1 MWRMRKVALL
11 ACGLCGALAIAGAGA
26 AFAAPK
32 TVAATPAP
40 PAQPKIHRT
49 GSVALDARLAGDAKR
64 TRLVI
69 DFTKKVEISAYTLGD
84 PYRVVIDIA
93 DVNFDLPANAGR
105 AGRGLI
111 STFRYGLIARGKAR
125 IVLDAQGPVKI
136 EKSFVQ
142 PEFEDQPA
150 RLVVDLVPTDAATF
164 KKLSDAIKPV
174 ETVASVVPANQK
186 AVRETVRAEKP
197 VVVIDPGHGGADS
210 GAKGVNG
217 EDEKEIVLSTAKLLR
232 DKLEQSGRY
241 RVVMTRSDDTFVP
254 LNDRVAIARAKK
266 AQLFISLHADYIP
279 KREGDARG
287 ATVYT
292 VSNRASDREAA
303 RLAEKEN
310 KADLIGGVDVSKQS
324 DDIINILYD
333 LTHRETQNFSS
344 LFQRTL
350 VGQMKSGGVL
360 MHQDAMRSAG
370 FVVLK
375 APDVPSVLVE
385 LGYVSNAEDVKNLT
399 SEEWRDKAANSIAAS
414 VDRFFAEH
422 SAIAS
427 IR

>member
-11 ACGLCGALAIAGAGA
+11 ACGLCGALAIAGAGE

-32 TVAATPAP
+32 TVAAAPAP
-40 PAQPKIHRT
+40 PAQPKVHRT
-49 GSVALDARLAGDAKR
+49 GSVALDARLGGDDKR
-64 TRLVI
+64 TRLVM
-69 DFTKKVEISAYTLGD
+69 DFTKKVEIAAYTVAD
-84 PYRVVIDIA
+84 PYRVVIDLA
-93 DVNFDLPANAGR
+93 GVNFDLPATAGR

-111 STFRYGLIARGKAR
+111 SAFRYGLIARGRAR
-125 IVLDAQGPVKI
+125 IVLDARGPVKI

-142 PEFEDQPA
+142 AEFEDQPA
-150 RLVVDLVPTDAATF
+150 RLVIDLVPTDVTTF
-164 KKLSDAIKPV
+164 RKLSETIRPV
-174 ETVASVVPANQK
+174 ENVAAAAAVNPK
-186 AVRETVRAEKP
+186 AARADKP
-197 VVVIDPGHGGADS
+197 VVVIDPGHGGVDS
-210 GAKGVNG
+210 GAKGVHG
-217 EDEKEIVLSTAKLLR
+217 EDEKDIVLATAKVLR
-232 DKLEQSGRY
+232 SKLEQSGRY
-241 RVVMTRSDDTFVP
+241 HVVMTRNDDTFVP
-254 LNDRVAIARAKK
+254 LQQRVEIARAKK

-279 KREGDARG
+279 KREGNARG

-292 VSNRASDREAA
+292 VSNKASDREAA

-310 KADLIGGVDVSKQS
+310 KADLIGGVDLAKQS

-350 VGQMKSGGVL
+350 VGQMKSGGIL
-360 MHQDAMRSAG
+360 LHQDAMRSAG

-375 APDVPSVLVE
+375 APDVPSVLIE

-399 SEEWRDKAANSIAAS
+399 SGDWRDKVANSIAAS

-427 IR
+427 LR

>member
-1 MWRMRKVALL
+1 MRGVALL
-11 ACGLCGALAIAGAGA
+11 AYGLCGALAIAGAGE

-32 TVAATPAP
+32 TVAAAPAP
-40 PAQPKIHRT
+40 AAQPKVHRT
-49 GSVALDARLAGDAKR
+49 GSVALDARLAGDDRR

-69 DFTKKVEISAYTLGD
+69 DFTRKVEIAAYTVSD
-84 PYRVVIDIA
+84 PYRVVIDLA
-93 DVNFDLPANAGR
+93 DVNFDLPASAGR
-105 AGRGLI
+105 AGRGLV
-111 STFRYGLIARGKAR
+111 SAFRYGLIARGKAR
-125 IVLDAQGPVKI
+125 IVLDARGPVKI

-142 PEFEDQPA
+142 AEFEDQPA
-150 RLVVDLVPTDAATF
+150 RLVIDLVPTDAATF
-164 KKLSDAIKPV
+164 RKLSEAIRPV
-174 ETVASVVPANQK
+174 ENAAAGASANPNG
-186 AVRETVRAEKP
+186 VRETARAEKP
-197 VVVIDPGHGGADS
+197 VIVIDAGHGGADS
-210 GAKGVNG
+210 GAKGVHG
-217 EDEKEIVLSTAKLLR
+217 EDEKDIVLETAKILR
-232 DKLEQSGRY
+232 SKLEQSGRY
-241 RVVMTRSDDTFVP
+241 HVVMTRNDDTFVP
-254 LNDRVAIARAKK
+254 LQQRVEIARAKK

-310 KADLIGGVDVSKQS
+310 KADLIGGVDLAKQS

-350 VGQMKSGGVL
+350 VGQMKSGGIL

-399 SEEWRDKAANSIAAS
+399 SAEWRDKAANAIAAS
-414 VDRFFAEH
+414 IDRFFAEH

-427 IR
+427 LR

>member
-1 MWRMRKVALL
+1 M
-11 ACGLCGALAIAGAGA
+11 
-26 AFAAPK
+26 
-32 TVAATPAP
+32 
-40 PAQPKIHRT
+40 
-49 GSVALDARLAGDAKR
+49 
-64 TRLVI
+64 
-69 DFTKKVEISAYTLGD
+69 
-84 PYRVVIDIA
+84 
-93 DVNFDLPANAGR
+93 
-105 AGRGLI
+105 
-111 STFRYGLIARGKAR
+111 ARGKAR
-125 IVLDAQGPVKI
+125 IVLDARGPVKI

-142 PEFEDQPA
+142 AEFEDQPA
-150 RLVVDLVPTDAATF
+150 RLVLDLVPTDAATF
-164 KKLSDAIKPV
+164 RKLSEAIRPV
-174 ETVASVVPANQK
+174 ENVAAASASQK
-186 AVRETVRAEKP
+186 TARETARAEKP
-197 VVVIDPGHGGADS
+197 VVVIDAGHGGADS

-217 EDEKEIVLSTAKLLR
+217 EDEKDIVLATAKALR
-232 DKLEQSGRY
+232 GKLEQSGRY
-241 RVVMTRSDDTFVP
+241 HVVMTRHDDTFVP
-254 LNDRVAIARAKK
+254 LQQRVEIARAKK

-292 VSNRASDREAA
+292 VSNKASDREAA
-303 RLAEKEN
+303 RLADKEN
-310 KADLIGGVDVSKQS
+310 KADLIGGVDLAKQS

-350 VGQMKSGGVL
+350 VGQMKSGGIL
-360 MHQDAMRSAG
+360 LHQDAMRSAG

-399 SEEWRDKAANSIAAS
+399 SEEWRDKAASSIAAS

-427 IR
+427 LR

>member
-1 MWRMRKVALL
+1 L
-11 ACGLCGALAIAGAGA
+11 
-26 AFAAPK
+26 AAPK

-40 PAQPKIHRT
+40 PAKVHRT
-49 GSVALDARLAGDAKR
+49 GSVALDARLAGDDKK

-69 DFTKKVEISAYTLGD
+69 DFTKKVEIAAYTVAD
-84 PYRVVIDIA
+84 PYRVVIDLA

-105 AGRGLI
+105 VGRGLV
-111 STFRYGLIARGKAR
+111 SAFRYGLLGRGKAR
-125 IVLDAQGPVKI
+125 IVLDARGPVKI

-142 PEFEDQPA
+142 AEFEDQPA
-150 RLVVDLVPTDAATF
+150 RLVIDLVPTDVATF
-164 KKLSDAIKPV
+164 RKLSEAIRPV
-174 ETVASVVPANQK
+174 ENVAHAGQK
-186 AVRETVRAEKP
+186 AARETARAEKP
-197 VVVIDPGHGGADS
+197 VVVIDAGHGGADS
-210 GAKGVNG
+210 GAKGVHG
-217 EDEKEIVLSTAKLLR
+217 EDEKDIVLATAKILR
-232 DKLEQSGRY
+232 GKLEQSGRY
-241 RVVMTRSDDTFVP
+241 RVVMTRNDDTFVP
-254 LNDRVAIARAKK
+254 LQQRVEIARAKK

-292 VSNRASDREAA
+292 VSNKASDREAA
-303 RLAEKEN
+303 RLADKEN
-310 KADLIGGVDVSKQS
+310 KADLIGGVDLAKQS

-350 VGQMKSGGVL
+350 VGQMKSGGIL
-360 MHQDAMRSAG
+360 LHQDAMRSAG

-427 IR
+427 LR

>member
-1 MWRMRKVALL
+1 MRRVALL
-11 ACGLCGALAIAGAGA
+11 AYGLCGALAIAGAGE

-40 PAQPKIHRT
+40 AAQPKVHRT
-49 GSVALDARLAGDAKR
+49 GSVALDARLAGDDKR

-69 DFTKKVEISAYTLGD
+69 DFTKKVEIAAYTVSD
-84 PYRVVIDIA
+84 PYRVVIDLA
-93 DVNFDLPANAGR
+93 DVNFDLPASAGR
-105 AGRGLI
+105 AGRGLV
-111 STFRYGLIARGKAR
+111 SAFRYGLIARGRAR
-125 IVLDAQGPVKI
+125 IVLDARGPVKI

-142 PEFEDQPA
+142 AEFEDQPA
-150 RLVVDLVPTDAATF
+150 RLVIDLVPTDVTSF
-164 KKLSDAIKPV
+164 RKLSEAIRPV
-174 ETVASVVPANQK
+174 ENVASAAINPK
-186 AVRETVRAEKP
+186 AVREVVRAEKP
-197 VVVIDPGHGGADS
+197 VIVIDPGHGGADS
-210 GAKGVNG
+210 GAKGVHG
-217 EDEKEIVLSTAKLLR
+217 EDEKEIVLATAKVLR
-232 DKLEQSGRY
+232 SKLEQSGRY
-241 RVVMTRSDDTFVP
+241 HVVMTRNDDTFVP
-254 LNDRVAIARAKK
+254 LQQRVEIARAKK

-292 VSNRASDREAA
+292 VSNKASDREAA

-310 KADLIGGVDVSKQS
+310 KADLIGGVDLAKQS

-350 VGQMKSGGVL
+350 VGQMKSGGIL

-385 LGYVSNAEDVKNLT
+385 LGYVSNAEDVRNLT
-399 SEEWRDKAANSIAAS
+399 SAEWRDKAANSIAAS

-427 IR
+427 LR